1 MYYGKRK
8 KIVAVVLGAALLI
21 AGLAM
26 PKAKTV
32 KAGGNKTFT
41 VLSINVAGLP
51 ALLSS
56 SNPSVYTGQMSAKL
70 NNYDIVNTQEDFAY
84 HNDLVS
90 ELTLPYRTDFSG
102 NVPFGDGMDTFSRF
116 PIYEDVRAKWNDAH
130 GFITDGADEMTPK
143 GILFTSIEIE
153 PGYIV
158 DVYNIHTDADCDD
171 ASLAARRSNMNQ
183 LAAMINTR
191 SQGHA
196 VIVAGDTNSRYTREG
211 DNFETAVLDAC
222 GLTDTWIELVRHGD
236 VPEDGDAIMD
246 HDNPNSAYNEVVDKI
261 WYRSGRNVELQAVE
275 YNLLVTEFTD
285 ADGNLLSDH
294 YPITAT
300 FAYEINETVKTSD
313 TFGGG
318 GGTYFTFLEEMDG
331 QLPRSISIRTGNRVD
346 SVTFNY
352 PHGSARVG
360 GNGGSEKIFVLNDGE
375 YLTSVTLCKAKKSL
389 FGTYRISY
397 ISFTT
402 NFGRTVSGGTWS
414 ENNSYTYTAPEGYA
428 IAGLQGFA
436 GDEIDRLGCIYLLVE

>member
-1 MYYGKRK
+1 MYCGKTR
-8 KIVAVVLGAALLI
+8 KIVAAVLGAALLI
-21 AGLAM
+21 AGLTV
-26 PKAKTV
+26 PKAQTA
-32 KAGGNKTFT
+32 KAGQNNTFS

-56 SNPSVYTGQMSAKL
+56 SNPSVYTKQMSEKL

-90 ELTLPYRTDFSG
+90 KLTLPYQTSFSG
-102 NVPFGDGMDTFSRF
+102 NVPLGDGMDTFSRF
-116 PIYEDVRAKWNDAH
+116 PIYEDVRVKWNDAH

-153 PGYIV
+153 PGYII

-183 LAAMINTR
+183 LAAMIQAR
-191 SQGHA
+191 SAGHA

-211 DNFETAVLDAC
+211 DNFETAVLESC
-222 GLTDTWIELVRHGD
+222 GLTDAWIELVRNGN
-236 VPEDGDAIMD
+236 VPQDGDALMD
-246 HDNPNSAYNEVVDKI
+246 HDNPNSASNEVVDKI
-261 WYRSGRNVELQAVE
+261 WYRSGKNVDLQAIE

-285 ADGNLLSDH
+285 ANGDLLSDH

-300 FAYEINETVKTSD
+300 FAYEINPTVKTSD

-318 GGTYFTFLEEMDG
+318 GGNYFTFLEEMNG
-331 QLPRSISIRTGNRVD
+331 TLPVSLTIRTGSRVD
-346 SVTFNY
+346 GITFDYQNSSATVGG
-352 PHGSARVG
+352 HGGSAKTLVF
-360 GNGGSEKIFVLNDGE
+360 NPGE

-397 ISFTT
+397 VSFTT
-402 NFGRTVSGGTWS
+402 NYGRTISGGTWS
-414 ENNSYTYTAPEGYA
+414 GNNSYTYTAPEGYA

-436 GDEIDRLGCIYLLVE
+436 ANEIDRLGCIYLLIE